1 MIAIQIVPV
10 PHWVRLI
17 APIRGNVSLHLEIL
31 KDPVKFPVK
40 VRIKTACKQP

>member
-17 APIRGNVSLHLEIL
+17 APIRDNVSLHLEIL
-31 KDPVKFPVK
+31 KDPANFPIK
-40 VRIKTACKQP
+40 VRIKTAFKRP